1 MSSLSP
7 HFTTL
12 PPEQEAIR
20 AKCFHP
26 AGAFEEF
33 LPEDLEG
40 SIPERFEK
48 IVRKYPDRIAVKTRS
63 HEVSYDG
70 LNRAANRLARVIL
83 AKTGQDP
90 KPVALFLE
98 HGVPPIIANLGILKA
113 GKVAVQ
119 TDPAAERSRI
129 AHLLADSQAA
139 LVITNTK
146 NYSMARERMNAKHSL
161 INMDEL
167 DSSLSDVNPK
177 LSIPSNA
184 PASVRYTTGSTGQA
198 KGSVK
203 THRHELHAVANLTK
217 YFRICA
223 DDRVIMLGRHV
234 LGKHTFEALL
244 NGGTLYPFDL
254 REEDLVTLGRW
265 LIQQEITIYKSFP
278 TAFRHFVD
286 TLSGH
291 ESFPKLRLIRL
302 EGEPVY
308 SADLELYKKHFASNC
323 LFVNSFSS
331 TETGTVC
338 VYFADKNTQIDG
350 HRIPVGYP
358 VDGMEVLLLDELGR
372 DVGPNQ
378 LGEIAVRSRFL
389 SAGYWQKPE
398 LTREKFH
405 LEPGTE
411 KEQLYL
417 TGDLGEMSEHG
428 CMVLLGRKDFEI
440 KIRGSRV
447 DVSQTEAALA
457 EHPGIKELT
466 VVPKKLPSGDTRLVA
481 YLVARQS
488 PAPAATDLRH
498 FLKQRLPEFMIPTA
512 FVVLDKLPLLATGK
526 VDRRELPDPGDRRPE
541 LDTPYVSP
549 RTGIESELRR
559 IWTEVLGIS
568 RIGIHDSFFDLG
580 GHSLAATRVVSQV
593 IKQFQLEL
601 PLQSLFE
608 STTVA
613 TMAAVITEHQGKKV
627 GEKELDRI
635 LTELESL
642 TDEEARR
649 LLADKSATVQRS
661 D

>member
-1 MSSLSP
+1 VSKLSRP
-7 HFTTL
+7 FIDL
-12 PPEQEAIR
+12 PPEQLAIR

-26 AGAFEEF
+26 TGVFEEF

-48 IVRKYPDRIAVKTRS
+48 IVCKYPDRIAVKTRS
-63 HEVSYDG
+63 HEVAYDD
-70 LNRAANRLARVIL
+70 LNRAANRVASLVL
-83 AKTGQDP
+83 TKTGQDQ

-119 TDPAAERSRI
+119 IDPAAERSRI

-146 NYSMARERMNAKHSL
+146 NYSMARERMNEKHHL

-177 LSIPSNA
+177 LFIPSNA
-184 PASVRYTTGSTGQA
+184 SASVRYTTGSTGQA

-203 THRHELHAVANLTK
+203 THRHELHAVANLTN

-223 DDRVIMLGRHV
+223 DDRIIMLGRHV

-254 REEDLVTLGRW
+254 HEEGLVNLGRW
-265 LIQQEITIYKSFP
+265 LIEQEITIYKSFP

-286 TLSGH
+286 TLSDH
-291 ESFPKLRLIRL
+291 ESFPQLRLIRL

-350 HRIPVGYP
+350 RRVPIGYP
-358 VDGMEVLLLDELGR
+358 VDGMEVLLLDEVGK

-378 LGEIAVRSRFL
+378 CGEIAVRSRFL

-398 LTREKFH
+398 LTREKFR

-417 TGDLGEMSEHG
+417 TGDLGQMSERG
-428 CMVLLGRKDFEI
+428 CVVLLGRKDFEI
-440 KIRGSRV
+440 KIRGLRV

-466 VVPKKLPSGDTRLVA
+466 VVPKKLPSGDIRLVA

-488 PAPAATDLRH
+488 PAPSVTDLRH

-541 LDTPYVSP
+541 LDTPYASP

-559 IWTEVLGIS
+559 IWTELLGIS

-580 GHSLAATRVVSQV
+580 GHSLTATRVVSQV

-649 LLADKSATVQRS
+649 LLADKSGTVQRS

>member
-1 MSSLSP
+1 
-7 HFTTL
+7 
-12 PPEQEAIR
+12 
-20 AKCFHP
+20 
-26 AGAFEEF
+26 
-33 LPEDLEG
+33 
-40 SIPERFEK
+40 
-48 IVRKYPDRIAVKTRS
+48 
-63 HEVSYDG
+63 
-70 LNRAANRLARVIL
+70 
-83 AKTGQDP
+83 
-90 KPVALFLE
+90 
-98 HGVPPIIANLGILKA
+98 
-113 GKVAVQ
+113 
-119 TDPAAERSRI
+119 
-129 AHLLADSQAA
+129 
-139 LVITNTK
+139 
-146 NYSMARERMNAKHSL
+146 
-161 INMDEL
+161 
-167 DSSLSDVNPK
+167 
-177 LSIPSNA
+177 
-184 PASVRYTTGSTGQA
+184 
-198 KGSVK
+198 
-203 THRHELHAVANLTK
+203 
-217 YFRICA
+217 
-223 DDRVIMLGRHV
+223 

-338 VYFADKNTQIDG
+338 VYFADKNTQTDG
-350 HRIPVGYP
+350 RRIPVGYP

-481 YLVARQS
+481 YLVTRQS

-580 GHSLAATRVVSQV
+580 GHSLAATRVLSQA